1 MLSDKAIQA
10 LRPDPDRPGTKHHD
24 RDGLYLW
31 VARSGSKTWRKDY
44 RWQGARRT
52 FTIGAYPAMRL
63 ADARKQAL
71 ELNTWIKTGIDPRT
85 QAPGQQRKQV
95 QNSRRPFAQIAQ
107 AWLEHHSASWSPRYC
122 RDMREKL
129 NHFVIPALGQLDIDA
144 ITRSDIETRLLAP
157 ILARGAHEQ
166 ARRCNDVT
174 RRVIE
179 HAVDLELRQDNPAVK
194 ARKVIAA
201 TRVTHYHR
209 ISWVELPELLEA
221 IERFEQQRLA
231 ERSSLIAL
239 RLMMLTLVRPSE
251 LREARWSEVDT
262 EGRQWIIPAERM
274 KTRVR
279 HIVPLSSQARH
290 LFDLQRPITG
300 HTDLVFY
307 TPNHRGSGELRVMSN
322 GCLSMLLR
330 RMGFQGRQTPHGFRG
345 FGQTNCIEQLKI
357 PRVVTEKQLAHADGN
372 SVSRAYDWAE
382 YLEER
387 SEMLQRWADLLDQVA
402 VAAGLAPVSELS
414 AEMAAQPSALQ
425 AA

>member
-10 LRPDPDRPGTKHHD
+10 LRPDPERPGTKHQD

-52 FTIGAYPAMRL
+52 FTIGAYPAVRL

-71 ELNTWIKTGIDPRT
+71 ELNTWIKAGIDPRT
-85 QAPGQQRKQV
+85 QAPTQQRKQAE
-95 QNSRRPFAQIAQ
+95 SSSRPFVQIAQ
-107 AWLEHHSASWSPRYC
+107 AWFDHHSASWSPRYR

-129 NHFVIPALGQLDIDA
+129 DHFVIPALGQLDIEA

-166 ARRCNDVT
+166 ARRCIDVT

-201 TRVTHYHR
+201 NRVTHYHR
-209 ISWVELPELLEA
+209 ISWVELPEVLKV
-221 IERFEQQRLA
+221 IDQFERQRQA

-239 RLMMLTLVRPSE
+239 RLMMPTLVRPSE

-262 EGRQWIIPAERM
+262 QAGQWIIPAERM

-279 HIVPLSSQARH
+279 HIVPLSSQARL

-300 HTDLVFY
+300 HTNLVFH
-307 TPNHRGSGELRVMSN
+307 TPIHRGSGELRVMSN

-387 SEMLQRWADLLDQVA
+387 SEMLQRWADLLDVVA
-402 VAAGLAPVSELS
+402 VTAGLAPVSALS
-414 AEMAAQPSALQ
+414 AEMAGQPSAPQ

>member
-10 LRPDPDRPGTKHHD
+10 LRPDPQRPGTKHHD
-24 RDGLYLW
+24 RDGLYLL

-52 FTIGAYPAMRL
+52 FTIGAYPAVRL

-71 ELNTWIKTGIDPRT
+71 ELNSWIKAGVDPRT
-85 QAPGQQRKQV
+85 QAPTQQRKQAE
-95 QNSRRPFAQIAQ
+95 SSSRPFVQIAQ
-107 AWLEHHSASWSPRYC
+107 AWFDHHSASWSPRYC

-129 NHFVIPALGQLDIDA
+129 DHFVIPALGQLDIEA

-209 ISWVELPELLEA
+209 ISWVELPELLKV
-221 IERFEQQRLA
+221 IDQFERQRQA

-251 LREARWSEVDT
+251 LREARWSEVDSQA
-262 EGRQWIIPAERM
+262 GQWIIPAERM

-279 HIVPLSSQARH
+279 HIVPLSSQARL

-300 HTDLVFY
+300 HTDLVFH

-387 SEMLQRWADLLDQVA
+387 SEMLQRWADLLDVVA
-402 VAAGLAPVSELS
+402 VTAGLAPVSALS
-414 AEMAAQPSALQ
+414 AVIAAQPSAPQ

>member
-10 LRPDPDRPGTKHHD
+10 LRPDPERPGTKHHD

-52 FTIGAYPAMRL
+52 FTIGAYPAVRL

-71 ELNTWIKTGIDPRT
+71 ELNTWIKAGVDPRT
-85 QAPGQQRKQV
+85 QAPTQQRKQAE
-95 QNSRRPFAQIAQ
+95 SSSRPFIQIAQ
-107 AWLEHHSASWSPRYC
+107 AWLDHHSASWSPRYR

-129 NHFVIPALGQLDIDA
+129 DHFVIPALGQLDIEA

-157 ILARGAHEQ
+157 ILARGANEQ
-166 ARRCNDVT
+166 ARRCNDVA

-209 ISWVELPELLEA
+209 ISWVELPEPLTV
-221 IERFEQQRLA
+221 IDQFERQRLA

-262 EGRQWIIPAERM
+262 QAGQWIIPAERM

-279 HIVPLSSQARH
+279 HIVPLSSQARL

-300 HTDLVFY
+300 HTDLVFH

-387 SEMLQRWADLLDQVA
+387 SDMLQRWADLLDQVA
-402 VAAGLAPVSELS
+402 VAAGLVPVSELS
-414 AEMAAQPSALQ
+414 AVMAAQPSAPQ

>member
-1 MLSDKAIQA
+1 
-10 LRPDPDRPGTKHHD
+10 
-24 RDGLYLW
+24 
-31 VARSGSKTWRKDY
+31 
-44 RWQGARRT
+44 
-52 FTIGAYPAMRL
+52 
-63 ADARKQAL
+63 
-71 ELNTWIKTGIDPRT
+71 
-85 QAPGQQRKQV
+85 
-95 QNSRRPFAQIAQ
+95 
-107 AWLEHHSASWSPRYC
+107 
-122 RDMREKL
+122 MREKL
-129 NHFVIPALGQLDIDA
+129 DHFVIPALGQLDIEA

-300 HTDLVFY
+300 HTDLVFH
-307 TPNHRGSGELRVMSN
+307 TPNHRGNGELRVMSN

-387 SEMLQRWADLLDQVA
+387 SDMLQRWADLLDQVA

-414 AEMAAQPSALQ
+414 AVVAAQPSALQ

>member
-10 LRPDPDRPGTKHHD
+10 LRPDPERPGTKHHD

-52 FTIGAYPAMRL
+52 FTIGAYPAVRL

-71 ELNTWIKTGIDPRT
+71 ELNSWIKAGVDPRT
-85 QAPGQQRKQV
+85 QAPTQQRKQDE
-95 QNSRRPFAQIAQ
+95 SSSRPFVQIAQ
-107 AWLEHHSASWSPRYC
+107 AWFDHHSASWSPRYC

-129 NHFVIPALGQLDIDA
+129 DHFVIPALGQFDIEG
-144 ITRSDIETRLLAP
+144 ITRTDIETRLLAP

-209 ISWVELPELLEA
+209 ISWVELPELLTV
-221 IERFEQQRLA
+221 IDQFERQRLA

-262 EGRQWIIPAERM
+262 QAGQWIIPAERM

-279 HIVPLSSQARH
+279 HIVPLSSQARL

-300 HTDLVFY
+300 HTDLVFH

-387 SEMLQRWADLLDQVA
+387 SDMLQRWADLLDQVA
-402 VAAGLAPVSELS
+402 VTAGLAPVSELS
-414 AEMAAQPSALQ
+414 AAMAVQPSALQ

>member
-10 LRPDPDRPGTKHHD
+10 LRPDLERPGTKHHD

-52 FTIGAYPAMRL
+52 FTIGAYPAVRL

-71 ELNTWIKTGIDPRT
+71 ELNTWIKSGIDPRT
-85 QAPGQQRKQV
+85 QAPTQQRKQ
-95 QNSRRPFAQIAQ
+95 SESSSRPFDQIAQ
-107 AWLEHHSASWSPRYC
+107 AWFEHHSASWSPRYC

-129 NHFVIPALGQLDIDA
+129 DHFVIPALGQLDIEG
-144 ITRSDIETRLLAP
+144 ISRSDIETRLLAP
-157 ILARGAHEQ
+157 ILARGANEQ
-166 ARRCNDVT
+166 ARRCNDVA

-179 HAVDLELRQDNPAVK
+179 HAIDLELRQDNPAVK

-209 ISWVELPELLEA
+209 ISWVELPELLEV
-221 IERFEQQRLA
+221 IDRFERQVLA

-262 EGRQWIIPAERM
+262 QAGQWIIPAERM

-279 HIVPLSSQARH
+279 HIVPLSSQARL

-300 HTDLVFY
+300 HTDLVFH

-387 SEMLQRWADLLDQVA
+387 SDMLQRWADLLDQVA
-402 VAAGLAPVSELS
+402 VTAGLAPVSELS
-414 AEMAAQPSALQ
+414 SAMAAQPSALQ

>member
-10 LRPDPDRPGTKHHD
+10 LKPDPARPGTKHHD

-52 FTIGAYPAMRL
+52 FTFGSYPDVRL
-63 ADARKQAL
+63 AEARKQAL
-71 ELNTWIKTGIDPRT
+71 ELNAWIKAGIDPRT
-85 QAPGQQRKQV
+85 QSPNQRSNQAE
-95 QNSRRPFAQIAQ
+95 NSGRPFCEIAR
-107 AWLEHHSASWSPRYC
+107 AWYEHHSSIWSPRYC

-129 NHFVIPALGQLDIDA
+129 DHFVLPALGQLA
-144 ITRSDIETRLLAP
+144 IESLTRSDIETRLIAP
-157 ILARGAHEQ
+157 IVARGAHEQ
-166 ARRCNDVT
+166 ARRCNDVA

-179 HAVDLELRQDNPAVK
+179 HAVDLELRPDNPAVK
-194 ARKVIAA
+194 ARKIIAA

-209 ISWVELPELLEA
+209 ICWVELPELLGA
-221 IERFEQQRLA
+221 IDRFEQQNLA

-251 LREARWSEVDT
+251 LREARWSEVDLK
-262 EGRQWIIPAERM
+262 GRQWIIPAERM

-279 HIVPLSSQARH
+279 HIVPLSTQTLQ
-290 LFDLQRPITG
+290 LFERQRQITG
-300 HTDLVFY
+300 HTELVFH
-307 TPNHRGSGELRVMSN
+307 TPNSRGRGALPVMSN

-345 FGQTNCIEQLKI
+345 FGQTNCIEQLKV

-382 YLEER
+382 YLDER
-387 SEMLQRWADLLDQVA
+387 ADMLQRWADRLDQVA
-402 VAAGLAPVSELS
+402 VEAGLPPVSNLNAGLASH
-414 AEMAAQPSALQ
+414 
-425 AA
+425 

>member
-10 LRPDPDRPGTKHHD
+10 LRPDPERPGTKHHD

-52 FTIGAYPAMRL
+52 FTIGAYPAVRL

-71 ELNTWIKTGIDPRT
+71 ELNSWIKAGVDPRT
-85 QAPGQQRKQV
+85 QAPTQQRKQDE
-95 QNSRRPFAQIAQ
+95 SSSRPFVQIAQ
-107 AWLEHHSASWSPRYC
+107 AWFDHHSASWSPRYC

-129 NHFVIPALGQLDIDA
+129 DHFVIPALGQFDIEG
-144 ITRSDIETRLLAP
+144 ITRTDIETRLLAP

-209 ISWVELPELLEA
+209 ISWVELPELLTV
-221 IERFEQQRLA
+221 IDQFERQRLA

-262 EGRQWIIPAERM
+262 QAGQWIIPAERM

-279 HIVPLSSQARH
+279 HIVPLSSQARL

-300 HTDLVFY
+300 HTDLVFH

-387 SEMLQRWADLLDQVA
+387 SDMLQRWADLLDQVA
-402 VAAGLAPVSELS
+402 VAAGLVPVSELR
-414 AEMAAQPSALQ
+414 AVMAAQPSAPQ

>member
-1 MLSDKAIQA
+1 MLSDKAIQS
-10 LRPDPDRPGTKHHD
+10 LRPDPERPGTKHHD

-52 FTIGAYPAMRL
+52 FTIGAYPAVRL

-71 ELNTWIKTGIDPRT
+71 ELNTWIKAGIDPRT
-85 QAPGQQRKQV
+85 QAPTQQRKHAE
-95 QNSRRPFAQIAQ
+95 SSSRPFVQIAQ
-107 AWLEHHSASWSPRYC
+107 AWFDHHSASWSPRYC

-129 NHFVIPALGQLDIDA
+129 DHFVLPALGQLDIEA

-157 ILARGAHEQ
+157 ILARGANEQ
-166 ARRCNDVT
+166 ARRCNDVA

-194 ARKVIAA
+194 ARKFIAP

-209 ISWVELPELLEA
+209 ISWVELPELLTV
-221 IERFEQQRLA
+221 IDQFERQRLA

-262 EGRQWIIPAERM
+262 QAGQWIIPAERM

-279 HIVPLSSQARH
+279 HIVPLSSQARL
-290 LFDLQRPITG
+290 LFGLQRPITG
-300 HTDLVFY
+300 HTDLVFH

-387 SEMLQRWADLLDQVA
+387 SDMLQRWADLLDQVA
-402 VAAGLAPVSELS
+402 VAAGLAPVSEVS
-414 AEMAAQPSALQ
+414 AVMAGQPSVLQ